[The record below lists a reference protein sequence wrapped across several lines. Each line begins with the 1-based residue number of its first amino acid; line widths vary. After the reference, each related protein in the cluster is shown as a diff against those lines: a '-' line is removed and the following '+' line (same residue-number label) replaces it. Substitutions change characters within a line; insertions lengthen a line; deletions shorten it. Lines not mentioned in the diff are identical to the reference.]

1 LFKRPAGAF
10 PMSTQPR
17 NDLQT
22 EIAAAAARLI
32 ADEGLDYASAKRKAA
47 EEVLGDAGHRRALPD
62 NATVEHELR
71 RHLETFEGETHRP
84 RLAAWR
90 RFALDLM
97 RKLADFNP
105 HLVGAVL
112 NGTAT
117 DHSDLHL
124 HLYTD
129 DPKDVLLFLLNAG
142 IEVESAEPGQRRGEP
157 GAPSEELHFVLPA
170 HDPALPRRVGV
181 VLSVHDRDAIRVAA
195 RHRSSA
201 PDLHPTEAAG
211 RANEAALSALLQAME
226 ADR

>member
-1 LFKRPAGAF
+1 
-10 PMSTQPR
+10 MSTLPR

-22 EIAAAAARLI
+22 EIAVAAARLI

-47 EEVLGDAGHRRALPD
+47 EDMLGHAGHRRALPD
-62 NATVEHELR
+62 NAAVEHELR
-71 RHLETFEGETHRP
+71 RHLATFEGETHRQ

-90 RFALDLM
+90 RLALDLM

-117 DHSDLHL
+117 AHSDLHL
-124 HLYTD
+124 HLFTD
-129 DPKDVLLFLLNAG
+129 DPKDVMLFLLNAG
-142 IEVESAEPGQRRGEP
+142 IEVESTEPARQRGEP
-157 GAPSEELHFVLPA
+157 GAPGEELHFVVAA

-181 VLSVHDRDAIRVAA
+181 VLSVHDRDAIRVAP
-195 RHRSSA
+195 RHRSTDL
-201 PDLHPTEAAG
+201 DLHPTEAAG
-211 RANEAALSALLQAME
+211 RANLAALDALLQATG